1 MFHHCTTIV
10 ACNMRLMR
18 LLLDEI
24 RLPLFLVSC
33 VMYYN
38 YSFYHVQFPTIL
50 LNYHHCFE
58 FYCCFSYIFVHQL
71 SVAVLDVTCILNS
84 SFCQLCSVFFSVLAW
99 PYAILSFI
107 FACLVVLFCLISS
120 CLVLSSHLVPSCPFS
135 SGLVLSYLVL
145 SCPLLYSVVPYF
157 HVMSHH
163 VSSYLIP
170 PCPTLARLGP
180 SCPVLSCPV
189 SSRTSRPVS
198 SCLPSL
204 AIYLAV

>member
-107 FACLVVLFCLISS
+107 FVSFCLVRS
-120 CLVLSSHLVPSCPFS
+120 C
-135 SGLVLSYLVL
+135 
-145 SCPLLYSVVPYF
+145 
-157 HVMSHH
+157 
-163 VSSYLIP
+163 LIP
-170 PCPTLARLGP
+170 PRLDLSSLVRSCSVF
-180 SCPVLSCPV
+180 SCPGYV
-189 SSRTSRPVS
+189 SWSDWKVRKGR
-198 SCLPSL
+198 
-204 AIYLAV
+204 A